1 MNKLLSKPLSLIILI
16 LLIWAASW
24 KLIDCYISDKAERG
38 QFGDKF
44 GAINALFTGIALAL
58 VGQQIY
64 LQRKELEDQTN
75 ERENEIHK
83 QNILLSIEI
92 HRGFQKELHDI
103 QKMLPPEVN
112 EKGWTPE
119 KPEHKRAITLYWY
132 LVFDEWFICC
142 KKSDGGLNY
151 LWTEYYCNGVKS
163 ALKIEAFKNDIEP
176 KLRKKYSFLG
186 QSQEFYDEINR
197 IADIAEQEI
206 EAERISITANQ

>member
-1 MNKLLSKPLSLIILI
+1 MNKLLSKPFSLIVLIILV
-16 LLIWAASW
+16 WVASW
-24 KLIDCYISDKAERG
+24 KLIDCYILDSAERG

-64 LQRKELEDQTN
+64 LQRKEQEDQAT
-75 ERENEIHK
+75 ERDNDIKK
-83 QNILLSIEI
+83 QNTLLSIEI

-112 EKGWTPE
+112 EKGWIPE
-119 KPEHKRAITLYWY
+119 KSEHKRAITLYWY

-142 KKSDGGLNY
+142 KKSNGDLNY

-163 ALKIEAFKNDIEP
+163 ALKIDAFKNDIEP
-176 KLRKKYSFLG
+176 KLNKKYSFLG
-186 QSQEFYDEINR
+186 QSKEFYEEVNR
-197 IADIAEQEI
+197 ILDIANKEI
-206 EAERISITANQ
+206 EAESKI